1 MRERRFPWVVT
12 SVLLLASGVA
22 AAWSTYLHWSPCRG
36 ALLSYSVLMGYQ
48 HGPGPGFSDE
58 CLRWMDAG
66 SLPFPS
72 PSDAWEHTQGSAK
85 WAVAAMVLA
94 GSAWLVLVLGMRW
107 SVRTKVVALLPGV
120 GFNGLSGVM
129 DRSLYTVLNL
139 RLPPSE
145 ENKGMVLFNLDLQ
158 GIQASGG
165 SACSSGSLIGS
176 HVLASI
182 KHPQDRDSV
191 RFSFS
196 RFNSIEEVDTA
207 IEALKSLY
215 SVNA

>member
-1 MRERRFPWVVT
+1 PFIHGGSQERNMRGGTENVYGIIG
-12 SVLLLASGVA
+12 LAK
-22 AAWSTYLHWSPCRG
+22 
-36 ALLSYSVLMGYQ
+36 ALEIATVEMDNHRQ
-48 HGPGPGFSDE
+48 HIE
-58 CLRWMDAG
+58 
-66 SLPFPS
+66 SLKRYFI
-72 PSDAWEHTQGSAK
+72 E
-85 WAVAAMVLA
+85 
-94 GSAWLVLVLGMRW
+94 
-107 SVRTKVVALLPGV
+107 KVVALHPGV

-145 ENKGMVLFNLDLQ
+145 ENKGMVLVNLDLQ

-176 HVLASI
+176 HVLTAI

-196 RFNSIEEVDTA
+196 RFNSIEE
-207 IEALKSLY
+207 
-215 SVNA
+215 